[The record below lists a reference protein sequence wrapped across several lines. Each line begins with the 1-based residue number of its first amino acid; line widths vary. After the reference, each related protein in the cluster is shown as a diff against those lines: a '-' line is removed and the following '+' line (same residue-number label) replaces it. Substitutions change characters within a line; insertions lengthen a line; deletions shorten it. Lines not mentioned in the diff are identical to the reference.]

1 MCSSSKEK
9 YLGDVI
15 TCSAK
20 IDENVKLRHDK
31 GMGIVNDVM
40 SILKEISF
48 GYYHFEMGSLFRNS
62 KLLNGILFNTE
73 VLFSITEKHIL
84 QLEEC
89 DKYLMRSL
97 FNAGMGTP
105 IESFF
110 IETSSIPIRFILKGK
125 RIMFYWEL
133 LRKGGHEL
141 VKRVFKATKEFK
153 DKTDWV
159 SQVEEDLSSCD
170 INLTEDEIAKMSR
183 WKFKKIVQRKI
194 KEQTETYLTELQM
207 KHTKSSLLQQGP
219 TMQEYLKSEKL
230 STKQKQLLF
239 KLRSSVTPNKANFR
253 QMYENDL
260 SCILCKDP
268 NTVENLQHL
277 RECPYLVGQPKLAD
291 QLKSIK
297 CEDIFGQLSEQIK
310 AVQVW
315 GKVFKIY
322 TKQKEQPN

>member
-1 MCSSSKEK
+1 ME
-9 YLGDVI
+9 I
-15 TCSAK
+15 QTNSASQ
-20 IDENVKLRHDK
+20 N
-31 GMGIVNDVM
+31 
-40 SILKEISF
+40 
-48 GYYHFEMGSLFRNS
+48 
-62 KLLNGILFNTE
+62 
-73 VLFSITEKHIL
+73 
-84 QLEEC
+84 
-89 DKYLMRSL
+89 
-97 FNAGMGTP
+97 
-105 IESFF
+105 
-110 IETSSIPIRFILKGK
+110 K
-125 RIMFYWEL
+125 R
-133 LRKGGHEL
+133 
-141 VKRVFKATKEFK
+141 
-153 DKTDWV
+153 
-159 SQVEEDLSSCD
+159 
-170 INLTEDEIAKMSR
+170 
-183 WKFKKIVQRKI
+183 
-194 KEQTETYLTELQM
+194 
-207 KHTKSSLLQQGP
+207 

-277 RECPYLVGQPKLAD
+277 RECPYLVGQHKLAD

>member
-1 MCSSSKEK
+1 M
-9 YLGDVI
+9 
-15 TCSAK
+15 
-20 IDENVKLRHDK
+20 
-31 GMGIVNDVM
+31 
-40 SILKEISF
+40 
-48 GYYHFEMGSLFRNS
+48 FEAS
-62 KLLNGILFNTE
+62 
-73 VLFSITEKHIL
+73 
-84 QLEEC
+84 
-89 DKYLMRSL
+89 
-97 FNAGMGTP
+97 
-105 IESFF
+105 
-110 IETSSIPIRFILKGK
+110 
-125 RIMFYWEL
+125 
-133 LRKGGHEL
+133 
-141 VKRVFKATKEFK
+141 KEFK
-153 DKTDWV
+153 VKTDWV

-183 WKFKKIVQRKI
+183 WKFKQIVQRKI
-194 KEQTETYLTELQM
+194 KEQSETYLTELQM

-315 GKVFKIY
+315 EKVFYIY